1 MVTPSKTVYDASGTA
16 VGVTAEN
23 GHAQCFQATPPDIPG
38 YNYYPSQVRDLE
50 LLGDRRVLP
59 IAIANCNALVAN
71 GTKTSGK
78 FAFQIPEM
86 IFIFLTEPMK
96 NPSDSEIYVEVLG
109 ELDAGAIR
117 DLAHDVVQIY
127 RR

>member
-1 MVTPSKTVYDASGTA
+1 MPNQPIYNADGSLSGLP
-16 VGVTAEN
+16 TAEN
-23 GHAQCFQATPPDIPG
+23 GHAQCFQGPTQPVMG
-38 YNYYPSQVRDLE
+38 YNYYPSHVRDLA
-50 LLGDRRVLP
+50 LLNDRRVLP
-59 IAIANCNALVAN
+59 IAIANCNALVAS

-86 IFIFLTEPMK
+86 IFVFLTEPMK

-117 DLAHDVVQIY
+117 DLAHDIVQIY